1 MKHLH
6 ILYIYMKEDVLV
18 LFPFLSSYCH
28 VKSFCAGKEERLPE
42 GKWDLVVF
50 QNNVCSVLLKR
61 EFHKL
66 RKYPWLFVSTR
77 TDIQGYMAPVANL
90 FGVVNL
96 SGINLS
102 LWGIPEELQ
111 IRLDYPV
118 EKMADWYFYEQQP
131 EVCRIAYC
139 PTGHG
144 VQENDFKLVSFVQ
157 KTNAILTIVS
167 DRYRGLADV
176 FPPFVRV
183 VPEKDRLAVFRK
195 SHLVVASGQ
204 DVVRA
209 LAVCKPCV
217 VLGDCGLGG
226 RVTLANYEQLQSVSF
241 SGRKGGYPGEFVP
254 MDLLET
260 EIRTVFS
267 SDCKE
272 EMLAL
277 RKKVLAVYGMDCFS
291 TSLVGEVERI
301 IALSAQLKNRKV
313 RFELKPFRA
322 SVFHVEE
329 LDGKMY
335 IMRGLQCLGEIED
348 EMVRLLGQCDGTVA
362 VSDLIVRNG
371 YEPDDAAILWENLY
385 ALWKEKLILFAL

>member
-1 MKHLH
+1 MKCLH
-6 ILYIYMKEDVLV
+6 ILYLYMGEVESIVLKV
-18 LFPFLSSYCH
+18 LSTRCSVQLCR
-28 VKSFCAGKEERLPE
+28 AGEENGLQKD
-42 GKWDLVVF
+42 GWDLVVL
-50 QNNVCSVLLKR
+50 QDAVYCLLQTS
-61 EFHKL
+61 FCHKL
-66 RKYPWLFVSTR
+66 KKYPWLFVSTR
-77 TDIQGYMAPVANL
+77 PDIRGYMAPATNL

-102 LWGIPEELQ
+102 LWGIPKELQ
-111 IRLDYPV
+111 VRLDYPV
-118 EKMADWYFYEQQP
+118 EKVADWYFYEQQP

-139 PTGHG
+139 PTGNS
-144 VQENDFKLVSFVQ
+144 VQENDFKLISFVQ
-157 KTNAILTIVS
+157 KTNAFLTIVS
-167 DRYRGLADV
+167 DRYRALANA

-183 VPEKDRLAVFRK
+183 VPEKDGLAVFKK

-204 DVVRA
+204 DAVCA

-226 RVTLANYEQLQSVSF
+226 LVTPANYEQLQSVSF
-241 SGRKGGYPGEFVP
+241 SGRKGGCPGEFVP
-254 MDLLET
+254 IDLLET

-291 TSLVGEVERI
+291 TSLTGEVERI
-301 IALSAQLKNRKV
+301 TALSARLKSRKG
-313 RFELKPFRA
+313 RFELKPFRS
-322 SVFHVEE
+322 SVFRVEE

-348 EMVRLLGQCDGTVA
+348 EMAGSLKQCDGTVT
-362 VSDLIVRNG
+362 VSDLIGRNG
-371 YEPDDAAILWENLY
+371 FEPEDVVILWENLY